1 MNQATF
7 FATISDTTPG
17 LITDL
22 LTRASDDPTSA
33 ATASTGTGQTET
45 PATSSNPVAGFTRLP
60 MCGKAALA
68 PKNQVVMSG

>member
-22 LTRASDDPTSA
+22 LTR
-33 ATASTGTGQTET
+33 ASTGTGQTET

-60 MCGKAALA
+60 MCGKAAPA